1 MALNVKVLED
11 SFALLAPQGDALV
24 ARFYERLFEK
34 YPQVK
39 PMFSGTTPKK
49 QQKMLLGALVLVVE
63 NLSRP
68 ETLVKA
74 LRAMGERH
82 LDYGAEAGHY
92 DAVKENMLVVLAEFA
107 GEAWTA
113 KVKKAWSDALDTI
126 QTVMLEGAS
135 MAQKSKK
142 VQGKAKKTQKGR
154 KQKGEEGAMA
164 DKKGSSDRGSK
175 MGDLS
180 AKVDA
185 INKSQAMIEFNLDGT
200 IITAND
206 NFLNTVG
213 YTLNEVQGEHHRM
226 FCEKSYASSP
236 AYTQFW
242 EKLNKGEF
250 DSGTYK
256 RLGKGGKEVWINAS
270 YNPIMDADGKVCK
283 VVKFATNVTE
293 EKNKMA
299 EFEGKLEAINKSQA
313 AIEFNM
319 DGTIITANDNFLG
332 AIGYRLEEVEGKH
345 HRIFCQPEYANS
357 PAYAA
362 FWEKLNR
369 GEFDSGEYL
378 RIGKGGKEIWINASY
393 NPIFNADGK
402 VYKVVKFATDI
413 TAEKMKAVESARLK
427 MSLDVAGTNIMLCD
441 RDYKIIYS
449 NNSSTNT
456 LRGLLP
462 ELQKAFP
469 GFQLE
474 KVIGSSIDGFHKD
487 PSHQR
492 RMLDDPK
499 NFPHRAEIQFGEVKL
514 DLTVNAIMSEEGEYI
529 GNVVEWVDVTNQKMA
544 ESEVARLISAAS
556 EGQLSERIDASIF
569 SGFLKTLAEGINS
582 MLAAVET
589 PMTEAKEVLSL
600 LSEGDLRTPM
610 SGEYE
615 GAFHEMKESL
625 NKAIAQLSQTLT
637 AVAEGSDLVTNGIN
651 EISKGNE
658 DLSQRTAEQASAL
671 EETSSSM
678 EEMTSTVKQNADNA
692 AQANQLA
699 IAAREVAEKGGRVT
713 AETSEA
719 MLAVN
724 KSSKKIVDIISV
736 IDEIAFQ
743 TNLLALNAA
752 VEAARAGEHGRG
764 FAVVAAEVRNLAQR
778 SATAAKEI
786 KALINESVQQVTD
799 STALVDQSGKTLEEI
814 VESVKRVTDVI
825 GEISAASAEQT
836 TGIEEVNKAI
846 MQMDETTQQNA
857 ALVEE
862 ATSASQSIKD
872 QAEDLVEQ
880 VEFFQLEGKEAGQR
894 ASRAVKEA
902 KREMAPSKSQRPS
915 TGTSRRSGTLPK
927 PKLRQAV
934 GANGSGVTKSVGSE
948 EDFEEF

>member
-1 MALNVKVLED
+1 MVT
-11 SFALLAPQGDALV
+11 G
-24 ARFYERLFEK
+24 EK
-34 YPQVK
+34 K
-39 PMFSGTTPKK
+39 PG
-49 QQKMLLGALVLVVE
+49 
-63 NLSRP
+63 
-68 ETLVKA
+68 
-74 LRAMGERH
+74 
-82 LDYGAEAGHY
+82 
-92 DAVKENMLVVLAEFA
+92 
-107 GEAWTA
+107 
-113 KVKKAWSDALDTI
+113 
-126 QTVMLEGAS
+126 
-135 MAQKSKK
+135 
-142 VQGKAKKTQKGR
+142 
-154 KQKGEEGAMA
+154 
-164 DKKGSSDRGSK
+164 GSK
-175 MGDLS
+175 NESMS
-180 AKVDA
+180 EMAAKIEA
-185 INKSQAMIEFNLDGT
+185 INKSQACIEFEPNGIIITANENFLKTLGYTLEEIKGQHHRMFCEESYTSSPAYQQFWEKLKQGEFDSAVYKRIGKGGKEVWINASYNPIFNDKGEVYKVVKFATDVTEEKNKTSEFESKLEAIDKSQAAIEFNLDGT

-206 NFLNTVG
+206 NFL
-213 YTLNEVQGEHHRM
+213 
-226 FCEKSYASSP
+226 
-236 AYTQFW
+236 
-242 EKLNKGEF
+242 
-250 DSGTYK
+250 
-256 RLGKGGKEVWINAS
+256 
-270 YNPIMDADGKVCK
+270 
-283 VVKFATNVTE
+283 
-293 EKNKMA
+293 
-299 EFEGKLEAINKSQA
+299 
-313 AIEFNM
+313 
-319 DGTIITANDNFLG
+319 G
-332 AIGYRLEEVEGKH
+332 AIGYTLDEVQGKH

-357 PAYAA
+357 PAYTA

-378 RIGKGGKEIWINASY
+378 RLGKGGKEIWINASY

-402 VYKVVKFATDI
+402 VYKVVKFASDI
-413 TAEKMKAVESARLK
+413 TAEKMRALESARLK
-427 MSLDVAGTNIMLCD
+427 MSLDVAGTNMMVCD
-441 RDYKIIYS
+441 RHYNIIYMNKAS
-449 NNSSTNT
+449 EKT
-456 LRGLLP
+456 LRALSS

-469 GFQLE
+469 GFQME
-474 KVIGSSIDGFHKD
+474 KVIGASIDGFHKD
-487 PSHQR
+487 PAHQR
-492 RMLDDPK
+492 RFLDDPK
-499 NFPHRAEIQFGEVKL
+499 NFPHQAEIQFGETKL
-514 DLTVNAIMSEEGEYI
+514 DLKVNAIISEEGEYI
-529 GNVVEWVDVTNQKMA
+529 GNVVEWTDITNQKKA

-569 SGFLKTLAEGINS
+569 DGFLKTLAEGINS
-582 MLAAVET
+582 MLAAVEA
-589 PMTEAKEVLSL
+589 PMTEAQEVLSL
-600 LSEGDLRTPM
+600 LSEGDLRTQM
-610 SGEYE
+610 AGEY
-615 GAFHEMKESL
+615 GGSFDEMKQSL
-625 NKAIAQLSQTLT
+625 NTAIDKLSQTLR
-637 AVAEGSDLVTNGIN
+637 AVAEGSDLVTNGIL

-658 DLSQRTAEQASAL
+658 DLSQRTAQQASAL

-692 AQANQLA
+692 GQANQLA

-786 KALINESVQQVTD
+786 KSLINESVQQVTD

-872 QAEDLVEQ
+872 QAQDLVEQ
-880 VEFFQLEGKEAGQR
+880 VEFFQLEGKEAGAR
-894 ASRAVKEA
+894 ASRAVKSA
-902 KREMAPSKSQRPS
+902 KEEVASSKPSSS
-915 TGTSRRSGTLPK
+915 SAGVSRRSATLPK

-934 GANGSGVTKSVGSE
+934 GANGDRVRRSVGSE

>member
-11 SFALLAPQGDALV
+11 SFAFVAPQGDALV
-24 ARFYERLFEK
+24 ARFYERLFQK

-39 PMFSGTTPKK
+39 PLFSGTTPKK
-49 QQKMLLGALVLVVE
+49 QQKQLLASLVLVVE
-63 NLSRP
+63 NLRRP
-68 ETLVKA
+68 DTLVKT
-74 LRAMGERH
+74 LHTMGERH
-82 LDYGAEAGHY
+82 VGSGAEAGHY
-92 DAVKENMLVVLAEFA
+92 DAVIENLLAVLAEFA
-107 GEAWTA
+107 GDVWTA
-113 KVKKAWSDALDTI
+113 KVKKAWVDALDTI
-126 QTVMLEGAS
+126 KTVMLEGAS
-135 MAQKSKK
+135 QAKSS
-142 VQGKAKKTQKGR
+142 VKTQAKTKKR
-154 KQKGEEGAMA
+154 QKRTIEKGEEGEMATKKDSSERETKINELKAM
-164 DKKGSSDRGSK
+164 
-175 MGDLS
+175 
-180 AKVDA
+180 VDA
-185 INKSQAMIEFNLDGT
+185 INKVQARIEFNLDGT
-200 IITAND
+200 IVTAND
-206 NFLNTVG
+206 NFLNVVG
-213 YTLNEVQGEHHRM
+213 YTMEEIQGKHHRI
-226 FCEKSYASSP
+226 FCEASYSNSP
-236 AYTQFW
+236 AYAAFW
-242 EKLNKGEF
+242 EKLNRGEF
-250 DSGTYK
+250 DMGEYL

-270 YNPIMDADGKVCK
+270 YNPIMNDKGEVYK
-283 VVKFATNVTE
+283 VVKFATDVTE
-293 EKNKMA
+293 EKNKTA
-299 EFEGKLEAINKSQA
+299 EYESKLEAIDKSQA
-313 AIEFNM
+313 AIEFKM

-332 AIGYRLEEVEGKH
+332 AIGYTLDEVQGKH

-357 PAYAA
+357 PAYTA

-378 RIGKGGKEIWINASY
+378 RLAKGGKEIWINASY

-402 VYKVVKFATDI
+402 VYKVVKFASDI
-413 TAEKMKAVESARLK
+413 TAEKMRALESARLK
-427 MSLDVAGTNIMLCD
+427 MSLDVAGTNMMVCD
-441 RDYKIIYS
+441 RHYNIIYMNKAS
-449 NNSSTNT
+449 EKT
-456 LRGLLP
+456 LRALSS

-469 GFQLE
+469 GFQME
-474 KVIGSSIDGFHKD
+474 KVIGASIDGFHKD
-487 PSHQR
+487 PAHQR
-492 RMLDDPK
+492 RFLDDPK
-499 NFPHRAEIQFGEVKL
+499 NFPHQAEIQFGETKL
-514 DLTVNAIMSEEGEYI
+514 DIKVNAIVSEEGEYI
-529 GNVVEWVDVTNQKMA
+529 GNVVEWTDITNQKRA
-544 ESEVARLISAAS
+544 ENEVARLIAAAS

-569 SGFLKTLAEGINS
+569 DGFLKTLAEGINS
-582 MLAAVET
+582 MLAAVEA
-589 PMTEAKEVLSL
+589 PMTEAQEVLSL
-600 LSEGDLRTPM
+600 LSGGDLRTQM
-610 SGEYE
+610 EGEYA
-615 GAFHEMKESL
+615 GSFDEMKQSL
-625 NKAIAQLSQTLT
+625 NTAIDKLSQTLK
-637 AVAEGSDLVTNGIN
+637 AVAEGSDLVTNGIL

-658 DLSQRTAEQASAL
+658 DLSQRTAQQASAL

-786 KALINESVQQVTD
+786 KSLINESVQQVTD

-872 QAEDLVEQ
+872 QAQDLVEQ

-902 KREMAPSKSQRPS
+902 KREIAPSAPS
-915 TGTSRRSGTLPK
+915 PSAGVSRRSGTLPK

-934 GANGSGVTKSVGSE
+934 GANGDRVRRNVGSE